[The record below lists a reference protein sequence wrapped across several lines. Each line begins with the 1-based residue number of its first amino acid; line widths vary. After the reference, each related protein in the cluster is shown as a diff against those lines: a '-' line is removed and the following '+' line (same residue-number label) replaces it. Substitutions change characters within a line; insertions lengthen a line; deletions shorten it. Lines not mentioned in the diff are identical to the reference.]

1 MSSNAVWLHVL
12 CCTAASCVIANAG
25 VSEETV
31 KLERDVV
38 GATRA
43 LFATNVDG
51 VFNTILPLIPAMKER
66 RSGRIVI
73 MSSLAST
80 GPLPSGVAYSATK
93 AAVRTYGEAL
103 RGLLYRDGVRVN
115 VVCPGYVESDM
126 TKANKF
132 HMPGIMSMD
141 AAVSIMT
148 AAIKRDVPVIVFPSW
163 LATGF
168 WITARVF
175 PADLAHKLMRRRI
188 GLPPVFYLRGRKGG
202 SGSKTQ

>member
-1 MSSNAVWLHVL
+1 
-12 CCTAASCVIANAG
+12 
-25 VSEETV
+25 V
-31 KLERDVV
+31 KLERDIV

-66 RSGRIVI
+66 KSGRIVI

-80 GPLPSGVAYSATK
+80 GPLPGSAAYCATK

-115 VVCPGYVESDM
+115 VVCPGYIESDM
-126 TKANKF
+126 TKANHF
-132 HMPGIMSMD
+132 HMPGIMSMK

-148 AAIKRDVPVIVFPSW
+148 AGIARDVPVIIFPTL
-163 LATGF
+163 LATVFGAF
-168 WITARVF
+168 ARVF
-175 PADLAHKLMRRRI
+175 PADLAHKLMRRRV
-188 GLPPVFYLRGRKGG
+188 GVPACFYLRARKE
-202 SGSKTQ
+202 SSKKK